1 MKVGFIGVGSMGN
14 PMAQNLLKA
23 GHALTVHDLRC
34 EAAQNL
40 EAMGAAWAQS
50 AREAAAWAEVVI
62 TSLPMPKDVEDTV
75 LGSSG
80 VLAGMRPGGAVID
93 MSTNAPAVVQRLAQ
107 VAKGRGIDFLDAPVS
122 GGVRGARN
130 ATLAI
135 MVGGDKDVYER
146 VAPLLRAL
154 GSNVFHVG
162 PAGTGN
168 VAKLINNMMAFV
180 NMVAAIEG
188 LVLGAK
194 AGIDP

>member
-23 GHALTVHDLRC
+23 GHALTVHDLRR

-40 EAMGAAWAQS
+40 EAMGAAWAES
-50 AREAAAWAEVVI
+50 AREAAAGAEVGI
-62 TSLPMPKDVEDTV
+62 TSLPLPEDVEDTV

-122 GGVRGARN
+122 GGVRGGGKGAP
-130 ATLAI
+130 ATKGR
-135 MVGGDKDVYER
+135 GG
-146 VAPLLRAL
+146 
-154 GSNVFHVG
+154 
-162 PAGTGN
+162 
-168 VAKLINNMMAFV
+168 
-180 NMVAAIEG
+180 
-188 LVLGAK
+188 
-194 AGIDP
+194 